1 MHDIDDIGPAAR
13 MALGA
18 DGEYWRS
25 DQNKELRAQVRNL
38 RRWNMGL
45 LACLAASGAL
55 LIAAG
60 LLL

>member
-1 MHDIDDIGPAAR
+1 MHDV
-13 MALGA
+13 
-18 DGEYWRS
+18 EYCRRTVERQS
-25 DQNKELRAQVRNL
+25 DRNRELRAQVRNL

-45 LACLAASGAL
+45 LACVAASGAL